1 MKTKIIV
8 LTTALLVSML
18 VAAHDPKEHAKESK
32 APDCQSLASMD
43 HAKMDMDDPVMKAM
57 FAKCKDATSEYGDGH
72 DKENH
77 DMDMK
82 DTASIKDGDHD
93 DGHNDDHGHDDPH

>member
-1 MKTKIIV
+1 MKNKIIV
-8 LTTALLVSML
+8 LTTTLLVSML
-18 VAAHDPKEHAKESK
+18 VAAHDPKEHAKESE
-32 APDCQSLASMD
+32 APDCQTLASMD
-43 HAKMDMDDPVMKAM
+43 HEKTDMDDPVMKAM
-57 FAKCKDATSEYGDGH
+57 FAKCKEAMPEHGDGH
-72 DKENH
+72 DNH